1 METSTAPISAGTR
14 ARIME
19 AALET
24 LRTDGIVGAS
34 ARTIASRGGFNQ
46 ALIFYHFG
54 SVRNLLMQAAAAHS
68 AEAVARYRERAEGVV
83 SLADLVDLARRL
95 HYEDHESSSVTVVT
109 QLMAGATHDP
119 ELARSVMD
127 AFDRWI
133 EVVETAL
140 RRVIAGTGAAELI
153 PIREAAYAIASMFL
167 GLELMSRLDP
177 DRGDPEALFTMM
189 ANLAFAVEGLLQGPS
204 DLPSRTNM

>member
-34 ARTIASRGGFNQ
+34 ARTIAARGGFNQ

-54 SVRNLLMQAAAAHS
+54 SVSNLLMQAAAAHS
-68 AEAVARYRERAEGVV
+68 AEAVTRYRERAEGVAN
-83 SLADLVDLARRL
+83 LTDLVDLARRL
-95 HYEDHESSSVTVVT
+95 HHEDHESGSVTVVT

-127 AFDRWI
+127 AFDKWI

-140 RRVIAGTGAAELI
+140 RRVIDGTGAAELI

-189 ANLAFAVEGLLQGPS
+189 ANLAFAVEGLLQAPPDS
-204 DLPSRTNM
+204 PLKAPV

>member
-14 ARIME
+14 VRIME

-54 SVRNLLMQAAAAHS
+54 SVSNLLMQAAAAHS
-68 AEAVARYRERAEGVV
+68 AEAVTRYRERAEGVA
-83 SLADLVDLARRL
+83 SLADLVDLARSL
-95 HYEDHESSSVTVVT
+95 HHEDHERGSVTVVT
-109 QLMAGATHDP
+109 QQMAGATHDP

-127 AFDRWI
+127 AFDKWI

-140 RRVIAGTGAAELI
+140 RRVIDGTGAAELI
-153 PIREAAYAIASMFL
+153 PIREAPTR
-167 GLELMSRLDP
+167 SR
-177 DRGDPEALFTMM
+177 RCSW
-189 ANLAFAVEGLLQGPS
+189 VWS
-204 DLPSRTNM
+204 